1 MYTRRV
7 RTEYADWEIAG
18 RYRLEEPIGKGG
30 MGSVWRARH
39 LSLDAPVAVKLIDP
53 ALARDDEA
61 RTRFLREARA
71 AAALRSPNVVQ
82 TFDFG
87 VEDGVPFIVME
98 LLQGETLE
106 DRLARSAPL
115 SPEETVDIMVQVSR
129 AIAKAHEH
137 GIIHR
142 DLKPDNIFL
151 TEHDDEWVVKVLDF
165 GVAKF
170 TGGDMPAGAATRP
183 GAVLGTPFYM
193 SPEQAEGK
201 RPLDWRAD
209 LWSLAVLTFECVVGV
224 RPFQGDTAAILF
236 VQLVAAPIPV
246 PSQYAKVPPGFDEW
260 WARAAQR
267 DPELR
272 FQSSK
277 EQAESLCAALGVQRR
292 TSLFSVTGEHPIV
305 FEAVEAKV
313 RARRAAAAANGPPSA
328 PRPSTPAHD
337 VPNEDSGVQPQSFR
351 GADDS
356 GAYLAASGVI
366 DKPMVWIPPIELIGD
381 SPDMR
386 ALADGLAED
395 IRVGIGLHRSLRV
408 TDSSTRGPAHA
419 HFIAKSA
426 LQGHG
431 SRLRLSVRLEDG
443 ATKEQFWSQ
452 RYERDGGDPFEVQ
465 DALTRLV
472 VSGLWTALRVRLAE
486 KLRFIDNSQLSVPQL
501 LDKAAGLFARSVGEG
516 DIAEDALRRVIAIEP
531 ENAMALGMLGYA
543 LYRASDLSPVRP
555 SEALKREM
563 WTLASRAVELDGK
576 AAAHLVTK
584 AMIQHEYLYEPSG
597 TLVLAQAAHELNPV
611 FPPCYGMVGITLIH
625 SGRIDEGLPKLE
637 EAIARKLN
645 DANQARHQREHAIAH
660 FLQGD
665 VDKAIEVAQEMVT
678 AFPSVLRN
686 RLTLVA
692 LLGLRG
698 LLIPARSHLQR
709 LKDAA
714 PELCLQNAYLP
725 ALPEAQKQRLRTGL
739 SAAGLT

>member
-246 PSQYAKVPPGFDEW
+246 PSRYAKVPPGFDEW
-260 WARAAQR
+260 WAQAAQR

-272 FQSSK
+272 FQNAK

-305 FEAVEAKV
+305 FAAVEAKV

-328 PRPSTPAHD
+328 PRLSTPAHD

-356 GAYLAASGVI
+356 GAYLAASGVT

-381 SPDMR
+381 SPDLR

-426 LQGHG
+426 LQGHA

-486 KLRFIDNSQLSVPQL
+486 ELRFIDNSQLSVPQL

-531 ENAMALGMLGYA
+531 RERHGARHARVCAVPGERSQPGAPERSAQARNVDAGVARG
-543 LYRASDLSPVRP
+543 RARRQSRRPPRDESDDPTRVPLRTERHPR
-555 SEALKREM
+555 AR
-563 WTLASRAVELDGK
+563 AGRSRAQPGVSPLLRHGGHHADSQRPHRRGVAK
-576 AAAHLVTK
+576 ARRGHRPQAQRRQPGAAPTRACHRAL
-584 AMIQHEYLYEPSG
+584 
-597 TLVLAQAAHELNPV
+597 
-611 FPPCYGMVGITLIH
+611 PP
-625 SGRIDEGLPKLE
+625 GRC
-637 EAIARKLN
+637 R
-645 DANQARHQREHAIAH
+645 
-660 FLQGD
+660 QGD
-665 VDKAIEVAQEMVT
+665 
-678 AFPSVLRN
+678 
-686 RLTLVA
+686 
-692 LLGLRG
+692 
-698 LLIPARSHLQR
+698 
-709 LKDAA
+709 
-714 PELCLQNAYLP
+714 
-725 ALPEAQKQRLRTGL
+725 
-739 SAAGLT
+739 